1 MPGVDIGF
9 RVQANRER
17 VEVLY
22 VQSACGLPVLRFDSA
37 MNPTVTRDIYP
48 YLVGDKV
55 DIGEPGTVLTIGS
68 PTMQT
73 VVETPVH
80 RVNRLPIR
88 PMESS
93 MRYALHATALAI
105 AASLLAA
112 CSSDNSATLV
122 TDTKPSDAVNTTAVA
137 FMSDVHFENIYGDL
151 KSSQFAGIP
160 TKDGHNATIRTMYAQ
175 LTSTRLFN
183 ENFFAFRAALD
194 DAYGKGIRLVALPGD
209 ISDDA
214 QPINI
219 DGLADILH
227 AYQSKGMRFFIAPGN
242 HDPNEPYD
250 DDEAGK
256 NDFLT
261 KDGKEQKVY
270 AVNSADCKA
279 KDPTV
284 VCTNQL
290 MEQGYEKLLTKLGDF
305 GYAPNKNDIYWET
318 PFSSYPDG
326 KYSYEDAVAAAD
338 LSKRQF
344 EICTEGEGGKY
355 KVADKVYSRC
365 TSMFDASYLVE
376 PVKGIW
382 LLALD
387 GNVHAPNANFDPAN
401 PKYFKGY
408 DSAGDGGWNKMLT
421 HKAHQIDWIKSVA
434 ARAKAQGKQLMSFSH
449 YPTMDFYANQTE
461 AMKAVFKPGAFQVS
475 RMPAAATTAAL
486 AATGLPL
493 HVGGHMHFNGTNDYK
508 DAAGNYLVNVQ
519 APSLAVFGAAYKIIH
534 YQSKDLIDVQTV
546 GLNTVARHNELF
558 PLYQVEYDYL
568 QSSTAPSDIAK
579 RWNRSILDSKS
590 YGEFTRTY
598 FGELSRLRF
607 MGDYWPCEMKEAAM
621 SLDLRHMLILSQLQ
635 TKVTLAQLKD
645 NPSVL
650 PLTATCA
657 AKGTPSGDSVAA
669 SQLTADWAAATAKAE
684 QVAAAAKLKLA
695 DFAKVS
701 AYEFYGDFHRTV
713 YAGELALRDM
723 GAERVAQYKVLMS
736 AFPASPTAILKVG
749 DQLSDQNPVHVPFQS
764 QFKQVFS
771 ILKGLGTGK
780 PSDHFTIDRKAQ
792 KLNNVSQS
800 ALSFN

>member
-1 MPGVDIGF
+1 M
-9 RVQANRER
+9 RV
-17 VEVLY
+17 VLS
-22 VQSACGLPVLRFDSA
+22 VAALSA
-37 MNPTVTRDIYP
+37 
-48 YLVGDKV
+48 
-55 DIGEPGTVLTIGS
+55 
-68 PTMQT
+68 
-73 VVETPVH
+73 
-80 RVNRLPIR
+80 
-88 PMESS
+88 
-93 MRYALHATALAI
+93 
-105 AASLLAA
+105 AAAALLAA
-112 CSSDNSATLV
+112 CGSDGLPV
-122 TDTKPSDAVNTTAVA
+122 TETNPGDGVNATAVA

-151 KSSQFAGIP
+151 KSSQFSGIP
-160 TKDGHNATIRTMYAQ
+160 TKDGKNATIRTMYAQ

-183 ENFFAFRAALD
+183 ENYFAFRAALD
-194 DAYGKGIRLVALPGD
+194 DAYGKGIRLVAMPGD
-209 ISDDA
+209 VSDDA

-219 DGLADILH
+219 DGLAEILH
-227 AYQSKGMRFFIAPGN
+227 EYQAKGMRFFIAPGN

-261 KDGKEQKVY
+261 RDGKEQKIY
-270 AVNSADCKA
+270 AVNNAACKA
-279 KDPTV
+279 RDPAV

-290 MEQGYEKLLTKLGDF
+290 MEQGYEKLMSKLGEF
-305 GYAPNKNDIYWET
+305 GYAPNKSDIYWET
-318 PFSSYPDG
+318 PFSSYADG
-326 KYSYEDAVAAAD
+326 KYSYEAASAAAD

-355 KVADKVYSRC
+355 KVAGKTYSRC
-365 TSMFDASYLVE
+365 VNMVDASYLVE

-401 PKYFKGY
+401 PTYFKGY
-408 DSAGDGGWNKMLT
+408 DNAGDAGWNKMLT
-421 HKAHQIDWIKSVA
+421 HKIHQIEWIKSVA

-449 YPTMDFYANQTE
+449 YPTMDFYANQTD

-475 RMPAAATTAAL
+475 RMPATATTAAL

-508 DAAGNYLVNVQ
+508 DSAGHYLVNVQ
-519 APSLAVFGAAYKIIH
+519 SPSLAVFGAAYKIVS
-534 YQSKDLIDVQTV
+534 YQSKDLIDVRTV
-546 GLNTVARHNELF
+546 GLSQVARHNELF

-568 QSSTAPSDIAK
+568 QGSGAAGDIAK

-621 SLDLRHMLILSQLQ
+621 SLDARQMLILSQLQ

-650 PLTATCA
+650 PLTAACA
-657 AKGTPSGDSVAA
+657 AKGTAADGGVAA
-669 SQLTADWAAATAKAE
+669 SQLTADWATATAKAE
-684 QVAAAAKLKLA
+684 QIAAAANLKLA
-695 DFAKVS
+695 DFAKIS

-723 GAERVAQYKVLMS
+723 GAERVAQYKVLMNS
-736 AFPASPTAILKVG
+736 FPAAPAAIFKVG
-749 DQLSDQNPVHVPFQS
+749 DQLSDQNPVQVAFQS
-764 QFKQVFS
+764 QFKQVFA
-771 ILKGLGTGK
+771 ILKGLGSGK
-780 PSDHFTIDRKAQ
+780 PSDHFTIDLKAQ
-792 KLNNVSQS
+792 KLNNASNS
-800 ALSFN
+800 GLSFN

>member
-1 MPGVDIGF
+1 
-9 RVQANRER
+9 
-17 VEVLY
+17 
-22 VQSACGLPVLRFDSA
+22 
-37 MNPTVTRDIYP
+37 
-48 YLVGDKV
+48 
-55 DIGEPGTVLTIGS
+55 
-68 PTMQT
+68 
-73 VVETPVH
+73 
-80 RVNRLPIR
+80 
-88 PMESS
+88 
-93 MRYALHATALAI
+93 MRYALPAAAALA
-105 AASLLAA
+105 AAVAALLAA
-112 CSSDNSATLV
+112 CGSDGLPVTETNPGDVFNS
-122 TDTKPSDAVNTTAVA
+122 TAVA

-160 TKDGHNATIRTMYAQ
+160 TKDGKNATIRTMYAQ

-183 ENFFAFRAALD
+183 ENYFAFRAALD
-194 DAYGKGIRLVALPGD
+194 DAYGKGIRLVAMPGD

-227 AYQSKGMRFFIAPGN
+227 EYQAKGMRFFIAPGN

-261 KDGKEQKVY
+261 KDGKEQKIY
-270 AVNSADCKA
+270 AVNNAACKA
-279 KDPTV
+279 KDPAV

-290 MEQGYEKLLTKLGDF
+290 MEQGYEKLMTKLGEF
-305 GYAPNKNDIYWET
+305 GYAPNKSDVYWET
-318 PFSSYPDG
+318 PFSAYADG
-326 KYSYEDAVAAAD
+326 KYTYEAASAAASLD
-338 LSKRQF
+338 KRQF

-355 KVADKVYSRC
+355 KVAGKTYSRC
-365 TSMFDASYLVE
+365 TNMVDASYLVE

-401 PKYFKGY
+401 PKNFKGY
-408 DSAGDGGWNKMLT
+408 DNAGDGGWNKMLT
-421 HKAHQIDWIKSVA
+421 HKIHQIEWIKSVA

-449 YPTMDFYANQTE
+449 YPTMDFYANQTD

-475 RMPAAATTAAL
+475 RMPATATTAAM

-493 HVGGHMHFNGTNDYK
+493 HVGGHMHFNGTNDFK
-508 DAAGNYLVNVQ
+508 DPAGNYLVNVQ
-519 APSLAVFGAAYKIIH
+519 SPSLAVFGAAYKIVS

-546 GLNTVARHNELF
+546 GLNNVARHNELF

-568 QSSTAPSDIAK
+568 QGSSITSDIGK

-607 MGDYWPCEMKEAAM
+607 MSDYWPCEMKEAAM
-621 SLDLRHMLILSQLQ
+621 SLDARQMLILSQLQ

-645 NPSVL
+645 NPLVV
-650 PLTATCA
+650 PLTAACA
-657 AKGTPSGDSVAA
+657 AKGTVADGGVAA

-684 QVAAAAKLKLA
+684 QIAAAANLKLA
-695 DFAKVS
+695 DFAKIS

-723 GAERVAQYKVLMS
+723 GAERVAQYKVLMA
-736 AFPASPTAILKVG
+736 AFPATPAAIVKVG
-749 DQLSDQNPVHVPFQS
+749 DQLSDQNAVHVAFQS
-764 QFKQVFS
+764 QFKQVFA
-771 ILKGLGTGK
+771 ILKGLGSGK
-780 PSDHFTIDRKAQ
+780 PSDHFTIDLKAQ
-792 KLNNVSQS
+792 KLNNASS
-800 ALSFN
+800 SGLSFN